1 MTDMASAAAGHDG
14 AVASG
19 KGPRAGQPKR
29 RAFTAAYKARILREY
44 DELESGRERGALL
57 RREGLYSSHIDGW
70 RKARE
75 AGTENGLT
83 DKPAGRPGRS
93 TEAVENERLRRENE
107 KLTAELARTKAA
119 LEVVGKAHALLEL
132 LSESADCRYE
142 AAQVIDMAVTELEP
156 LTSVKRACELL
167 GKSRAT
173 LHRQRNPVPAA
184 DKAPPG
190 PRAPH
195 PAALIFQ
202 RQAI

>member
-1 MTDMASAAAGHDG
+1 MTMTDMASAAAGHDG

-132 LSESADCRYE
+132 LSGSADC
-142 AAQVIDMAVTELEP
+142 DT
-156 LTSVKRACELL
+156 KR
-167 GKSRAT
+167 
-173 LHRQRNPVPAA
+173 HR
-184 DKAPPG
+184 
-190 PRAPH
+190 
-195 PAALIFQ
+195 
-202 RQAI
+202 